1 MNINHDI
8 EKILVSEEE
17 INKRCK
23 ELAKVISEEYDGKM
37 PVLICPLKGAV
48 SFFAHLCEQIT
59 IPMVY
64 DFIKASSYEGT
75 SSTGIVNISYM
86 PTTKLENRHVII
98 VEDIID
104 TGRTLSAVVEELKK
118 QNPASIELAC
128 LLDKPSMRKV
138 SIEAKYVGFVIP
150 NEFVVGFG
158 LDYNEEYRNL
168 PYVGVLKP
176 AVYSK

>member
-1 MNINHDI
+1 MNLDI
-8 EKILVSEEE
+8 EKILVSEEA
-17 INKRCK
+17 IVQRCK
-23 ELAKVISEEYDGKM
+23 VLAKQISEDYEDKK
-37 PVLICPLKGAV
+37 PILICPLKGAV
-48 SFFAHLCEQIT
+48 SFFAHLCEQMT

-64 DFIKASSYEGT
+64 DFIKASSYAGT
-75 SSTGIVNISYM
+75 QSTGIVNISYM
-86 PTTKLENRHVII
+86 PTTPLKDRHVII

-118 QNPASIELAC
+118 EGPASIELAC

-138 SIEAKYVGFVIP
+138 PLEAKYTGFVIP

-176 AVYSK
+176 EVYTK